1 MGELA
6 SLFLDIIV
14 RSGIETKT
22 TFYTKPTPCE
32 LREDCTSQQTATSH
46 LEGKVQSHMFLL
58 PPLAQE
64 PGHTQKTAVVA
75 GA

>member
-22 TFYTKPTPCE
+22 TFYIKPTPCE
-32 LREDCTSQQTATSH
+32 LREDHTS
-46 LEGKVQSHMFLL
+46 
-58 PPLAQE
+58 
-64 PGHTQKTAVVA
+64 
-75 GA
+75 